1 VKTYEL
7 TDVQWKLVKPVF
19 DPKVRRGP
27 KTRHSRRR
35 LVEAVLWLA
44 RTGCRWW
51 PGRRRRGAH
60 DARASRELLDDVLPP
75 RLSRVSAVMADRG
88 YRSLAHRLA

>member
-1 VKTYEL
+1 VETYEL

-35 LVEAVLWLA
+35 MVEAVLWLA
-44 RTGCRWW
+44 RTGCRW
-51 PGRRRRGAH
+51 
-60 DARASRELLDDVLPP
+60 RELPP
-75 RLSRVSAVMADRG
+75 RYGSWIAVAP
-88 YRSLAHRLA
+88 LA